1 MNDRETPN
9 SNHMRLKSPLTPAL
23 LKHLKLTPKT
33 TAEHLALEAL
43 ITGTPIW
50 LGPDLT
56 NSHHYEYAAIRPKF
70 YEQVLIPIFDKRN
83 ENQDIK
89 ALYEWTNKKG
99 PFTPRE
105 LQLIEKTIRL
115 ATSVAFANQM
125 RPELNQAHTHI
136 RAEFLSDLVLIKQLT
151 PNPEEEETPIK
162 GIQISGATITGQL
175 DLSNSRNCRP
185 LTLNYCQFEKPLNL
199 NHAQLSHL
207 DLSGSLCPG
216 LSCNGAVIHGE
227 THLKNGFEAKGTVD
241 FVNSKLYGTF
251 NASGGSFLSSGIGI
265 ENNALSLQ
273 LSHINNSIILSDG
286 FKSDGIVNLHGT
298 QCDLNL
304 YCRGA
309 YMINQQQDQMGCA
322 LLCDNTTI
330 KGNVDLGGKFS
341 AIGGIWFRGT
351 TIGGNIE
358 AEQASFHNF
367 APAGQSDAILVQNSH
382 INNTIN
388 LQHSNM
394 IGRLTL
400 QNSFIK
406 GDVNGSYI
414 SINNKITNGTGKAVN
429 INQCQIEGS
438 VLFAECSIKGK
449 NSIKDVTIKS
459 TIDYSFS
466 VLENISNDRV
476 SSALNIENS
485 TIGYN
490 VQLAYGF
497 SARGIVSAKHVKIGG
512 NFICNGGHFYRNFD
526 ISDCQITG
534 QLSLDNKND
543 PESKFDGQL
552 TITNTSAH
560 TLIDDYRSWPNELI
574 QKNFTYEQFAE
585 QSNTTASNRLLWL
598 SRQGDF
604 SYKAYSQAIKAL
616 TETGYQ
622 TEARTIAISQA
633 NQNYWQ
639 SLNQMAK
646 QSNHLKRD
654 RSPYMQKLVYF
665 ALWPIYALWW
675 LVYGGWMVFGYSTS
689 RILVSSLFMF
699 LICASFYQ
707 KAEPQALLIP
717 KSPAIALG
725 ELYNKCNPEL
735 GGSWTKCDIPEL
747 PSFSPTLYSVDNMV
761 PMLNFE
767 QQSNWRPLEKDFTLN
782 IPTPSCYEFTSSC
795 AQIKWLPVNL
805 GNTFLSNVVIVQTT
819 FGWAAI
825 ITLILNFAL
834 LRIRKSPV

>member
-1 MNDRETPN
+1 MNDREFPN
-9 SNHMRLKSPLTPAL
+9 SDQTPLKSPLTPAL
-23 LKHLKLTPKT
+23 LQHLKLTPKT

-50 LGPDLT
+50 LGPDLS
-56 NSHHYEYAAIRPKF
+56 NSHHYEYAATRPNF
-70 YEQVLIPIFDKRN
+70 CEEILRPIFEKRI

-89 ALYEWTNKKG
+89 LLYEWTNRNG
-99 PFTPRE
+99 PFIPRE
-105 LQLIEKTIRL
+105 LQLIEKTMEL
-115 ATSVAFANQM
+115 ATHENFASQM
-125 RPELNQAHTHI
+125 RPLMDQAHTHI
-136 RAEFLSDLVLIKQLT
+136 RAEFLADLVLLKQLS
-151 PNPEEEETPIK
+151 PNPDDEEAPIK
-162 GIQISGATITGQL
+162 GIQISGAIITGQL
-175 DLSNSRNCRP
+175 NLSNSRNCRP
-185 LTLNYCQFEKPLNL
+185 ISLRYCLFEKPLNL

-216 LSCNGAVIHGE
+216 LSCNGAVIQGE
-227 THLKNGFEAKGTVD
+227 TLLQNGFQAKGTVD

-251 NASGGSFLSSGIGI
+251 NASGGSFLSSGISI

-286 FKSDGIVNLHGT
+286 FKSDGVVNLHGT

-309 YMINQQQDQMGCA
+309 YMINQQQDQIGCA
-322 LLCDNTTI
+322 LLCDNATI
-330 KGNVDLGGKFS
+330 KGNVDLGEKFS
-341 AIGGIWFRGT
+341 AVGGVWFRGAN
-351 TIGGNIE
+351 IGGNIQ
-358 AEQASFHNF
+358 AEQGSFHNF
-367 APAGQSDAILVQNSH
+367 APAGQSDAILIQNSH
-382 INNTIN
+382 VNNSIN
-388 LQHSNM
+388 LQYANI
-394 IGRLTL
+394 IGRFTL

-414 SINNKITNGTGKAVN
+414 SINNKISNGTGKAVN

-438 VLFAECSIKGK
+438 ILFAECAIKGK

-466 VLENISNDRV
+466 VLENISNERV

-497 SARGIVSAKHVKIGG
+497 SARGNVSAKHIKVGG

-526 ISDCQITG
+526 IADCQITG
-534 QLSLDNKND
+534 QLSLDNRND
-543 PESKFDGQL
+543 PESRYDGRV
-552 TITNTSAH
+552 TITNTQAH
-560 TLIDDYRSWPNELI
+560 SLIDDIRSWPNELI
-574 QKNFTYEQFAE
+574 QNNFTYDQFAE
-585 QSNTTASNRLLWL
+585 QSSTTASNRLSWL
-598 SRQGDF
+598 SRQGHF

-616 TETGYQ
+616 NETGYQ
-622 TEARTIAISQA
+622 SEARTIAISGA

-654 RSPYMQKLVYF
+654 RSPYMQKLVYA

-689 RILVSSLFMF
+689 RILVTSLFMF

-707 KAEPQALLIP
+707 KAIPQALLIP
-717 KSPAIALG
+717 KSPTIALG

-735 GGSWTKCDIPEL
+735 GGSWTNCDIPEL
-747 PSFSPTLYSVDNMV
+747 PSFSPTLYSIDNML

-782 IPTPSCYEFTSSC
+782 IPAPSCYGFSSSC
-795 AQIKWLPVNL
+795 LQFKWVPINL
-805 GNTFLSNVVIVQTT
+805 GSTFLSNVVITQTT

-834 LRIRKSPV
+834 LRIRKSPI